1 MMVNAKHVGITF
13 TPIVI
18 HPIDWSTWPP
28 DRNGADHLPARRMQG
43 RRG

>member
-1 MMVNAKHVGITF
+1 MFNTKHAGVTF
-13 TPIVI
+13 TLIVI
-18 HPIDWSTWPP
+18 HPHRLIAWPP